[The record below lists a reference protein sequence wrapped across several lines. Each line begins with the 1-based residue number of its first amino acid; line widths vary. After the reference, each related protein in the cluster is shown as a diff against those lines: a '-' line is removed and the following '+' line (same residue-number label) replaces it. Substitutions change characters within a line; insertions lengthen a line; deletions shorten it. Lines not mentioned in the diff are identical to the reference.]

1 MTALTLYAG
10 QSAASADAA
19 ALRWRAITSALLISS
34 ASDQLCLLRDK
45 VERDP
50 PLVRDYRGR
59 DAGLATPQG
68 LLPANQD
75 RSRRALGEEVGRRG
89 RNYFGRMT
97 PQIVENLLWFYTDPG
112 SSRSM

>member
-1 MTALTLYAG
+1 MTALTLYAV

-59 DAGLATPQG
+59 DAGLATPQWP
-68 LLPANQD
+68 LASE
-75 RSRRALGEEVGRRG
+75 SRPQSAALGEEVGRRG

-97 PQIVENLLWFYTDPG
+97 PQIVENLLWFYTE
-112 SSRSM
+112 RSM